1 MEFSLLPQDLPR
13 NVISL
18 DLSGN
23 LLREIDLNA
32 LTQFADL
39 LELNLSN
46 NAIDRIQKLVGG
58 RATRLDC

>member
-39 LELNLSN
+39 RELNLSN

-58 RATRLDC
+58 RTTRHDC